1 MNVVIID
8 YGAGNVKSVEF
19 ALNRLGYTAVLS
31 SDPDLIISADKVIF
45 PGVGQAA
52 SAMQQLKD
60 KGLDVLIPKLTQPVL
75 GICLGMQLM
84 CASTEEGS
92 IEGLNIFP
100 IHIKKFDIINV
111 KVPQIGWNS
120 IEPINKLGS
129 SLFKGIDKGSF
140 VYLVHS
146 YYAPLSDYTSA
157 ITTYGEPYSTAIMHN
172 NFYATQF
179 HPEKSSLVGEQILSN
194 FMKL

>member
-31 SDPDLIISADKVIF
+31 SDPDRIISADKVIF
-45 PGVGQAA
+45 PGVGQAS
-52 SAMQQLKD
+52 SAMQQLKS
-60 KGLDVLIPKLTQPVL
+60 KGLDIVIPKLTQPVL

-84 CASTEEGS
+84 CASTEEGNVK
-92 IEGLNIFP
+92 GLNIFP
-100 IHIKKFDIINV
+100 IHIKKFDTEKV
-111 KVPQIGWNS
+111 KVPQIGWNT
-120 IEPINKLGS
+120 IESNLESKL
-129 SLFKGIDKGSF
+129 LEGIDKGSF

-146 YYAPLSDYTSA
+146 YYAQLSSYTSA
-157 ITTYGEPYSTAIMHN
+157 ITTYGYEYSTAIERD

-179 HPEKSSLVGEQILSN
+179 HPEKSSIIGEQILSN